1 MWKGRVK
8 ALGHENLHQG
18 PDLLC
23 LLAKRGGVRAPRDA
37 VLARVQVGVGARVY
51 PGKILCCRVDSRVS
65 EAGEDAYL
73 VIISNKLIRIIIS
86 TMLELFRTLKPSRD
100 DVKPSAWLE
109 LQFYGAGLV
118 LSVCHG
124 SRFRTK
130 ILSFLSCVVPIR
142 HVAPPCRALSLRF
155 FTSLKG

>member
-1 MWKGRVK
+1 MIGEH
-8 ALGHENLHQG
+8 AHSLYTDLHQG

-86 TMLELFRTLKPSRD
+86 TMLELD